1 MCKTSKDFAN
11 DYFGQGARN
20 LSNDSLTFDEGFSG
34 FDETP
39 LKPPTFF
46 LYIVWASV
54 ALGALIGIY
63 GVVRPSGLSNA
74 QQYLIGG
81 IGYVLTAI
89 LPIVILQISRSKHDA
104 AKANYKDRSYDF
116 YSGDKLQKAMLR
128 SVAAGLVCAFAPIW
142 IFFSPLA
149 EKFV

>member
-1 MCKTSKDFAN
+1 M
-11 DYFGQGARN
+11 
-20 LSNDSLTFDEGFSG
+20 SNDSLTLDEPFGG

-46 LYIVWASV
+46 FYIVLASV
-54 ALGALIGIY
+54 SIGAAIGVY
-63 GVVRPSGLSNA
+63 GMVRPSGLSNT

-81 IGYVLTAI
+81 IGYILTAL
-89 LPIVILQISRSKHDA
+89 LPIALLQITRSKHDA

-116 YSGDKLQKAMLR
+116 YGGERLQKLMLR
-128 SVAAGLVCAFAPIW
+128 SVALGLICAFAPIW

>member
-1 MCKTSKDFAN
+1 M
-11 DYFGQGARN
+11 
-20 LSNDSLTFDEGFSG
+20 SNDSLTFDEGFSG
-34 FDETP
+34 FDESP

-63 GVVRPSGLSNA
+63 GIVRPSGLSNA
-74 QQYLIGG
+74 QQYLIGA

-89 LPIVILQISRSKHDA
+89 MPIVFLQISRSKHEA
-104 AKANYKDRSYDF
+104 SKANYKERSYDF
-116 YSGDKLQKAMLR
+116 YGGEKLQKAMLR
-128 SVAAGLVCAFAPIW
+128 SVAVGLASAFAPIW

-149 EKFV
+149 ERFV